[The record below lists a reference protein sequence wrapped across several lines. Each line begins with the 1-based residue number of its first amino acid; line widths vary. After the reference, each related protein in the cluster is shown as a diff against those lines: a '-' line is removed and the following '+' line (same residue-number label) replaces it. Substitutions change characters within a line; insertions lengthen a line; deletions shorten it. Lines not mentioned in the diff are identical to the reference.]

1 MKKRPASED
10 QSWMWQPPLPNRF
23 LPGGANQFAGGS
35 LHPLKSSAFSRALF
49 RQQPESLLDCV
60 INASGGVV
68 GKVTDWALSKAPD
81 GVHQSDVAFLNQI
94 QHGNARGGVFLCNA
108 HDLGKVTLN

>member
-1 MKKRPASED
+1 MATTAAESILTGWSEPVCGREFAPAEV
-10 QSWMWQPPLPNRF
+10 QR
-23 LPGGANQFAGGS
+23 
-35 LHPLKSSAFSRALF
+35 LF
-49 RQQPESLLDCV
+49 TGTVSPATRSLLDCV